1 MYKLKNNLYV
11 YKLKKF
17 NLYVYKLK
25 KQFIRVEKMYKLCK
39 NYVLIMYKS
48 VCNSCKNSQTTKM
61 TCHISPRFGIVSIV
75 KVFVGSNFQLRS
87 RILKFVSPSRS
98 VMVLCTGVVYTY
110 THTHIYIYI
119 KAAQRAG
126 VVYTYTKAAQGAAIA
141 YTYIRRLL
149 CIYIYIHIRRRLK
162 EPPKHPSKQ
171 KATHITYIVFTYIR
185 RRFNEPPLYIGS
197 A

>member
-110 THTHIYIYI
+110 THTHIYIYKGGSKSRRGI
-119 KAAQRAG
+119 YIYEGGSRSRHCIHI
-126 VVYTYTKAAQGAAIA
+126 YTKAAL
-141 YTYIRRLL
+141 Y
-149 CIYIYIHIRRRLK
+149 IYIYIYEGGSRSRQNIRQNKRPHI
-162 EPPKHPSKQ
+162 
-171 KATHITYIVFTYIR
+171 
-185 RRFNEPPLYIGS
+185 
-197 A
+197 